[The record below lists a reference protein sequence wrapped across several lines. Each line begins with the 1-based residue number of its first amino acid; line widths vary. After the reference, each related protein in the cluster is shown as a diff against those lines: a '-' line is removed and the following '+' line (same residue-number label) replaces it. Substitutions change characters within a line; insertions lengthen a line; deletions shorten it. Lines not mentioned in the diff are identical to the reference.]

1 MPCKGCDNPEYKG
14 TVKLRYLGDIND
26 WGGHSFVKGR
36 IYTMPARY
44 ANKDAYPLFELV
56 AVMPGTVIPE
66 KYRYV
71 EKRVEAPV
79 EVVQVPVE
87 EEEVVPE
94 PDEPDES
101 AEVVVEER
109 ARMPEPG
116 KKPWDSKTYEEDD
129 VIEVGEYA
137 SSIKDATAE
146 LTRDDMIAGMDSET
160 LKTYIES
167 MGGKVDNR
175 WGIKKLI
182 EEAQKLQ

>member
-1 MPCKGCDNPEYKG
+1 MPCTGCSNPEYKG
-14 TVKLRYLGDIND
+14 TVKLRYTGGPGD
-26 WGGHSFVKGR
+26 WGGHSFLTGR

-44 ANKDAYPLFELV
+44 ANRKAYPLFELV

-71 EKRVEAPV
+71 KKRVEAPV

-94 PDEPDES
+94 LDEPI
-101 AEVVVEER
+101 EVKENIDSTEVKR
-109 ARMPEPG
+109 
-116 KKPWDSKTYEEDD
+116 PWDSRVYEEDA
-129 VIEVGEYA
+129 VVEVGEYA
-137 SSIKDATAE
+137 SSIKDATSGF
-146 LTRDDMIAGMDSET
+146 TRSDMIAGMDSVT
-160 LKTYIES
+160 LKAYIES

-175 WGIKKLI
+175 WGLERLI